1 MDRIGCLVLL
11 AGLAAAS
18 AAAVSPIEKVI
29 TLVEGLKKEV
39 EDEGAAEASTYG
51 KFACFCKDTTLKKSN
66 SVKKGNDNIIDQSA
80 DIETKTA
87 ERSDDITELGER
99 KVDNEKKNTELDE
112 TTSRCTKEK
121 AEYDAE
127 AADLNKAISSLN
139 KAIKSMSDSRPASL
153 LAIRSV
159 VESVSTSTAMTKA
172 SKSTQQRV
180 AAFMQEP
187 GLDKYGFHSND
198 IIDLCESLLKDFKGS
213 KTDLDTEYDKADKAC
228 VSTKKSLRAEIKA
241 NKDAMNLLSKAI
253 ARLKGEIAKH
263 REDLVIAKAD
273 LEDDE
278 LYLKDLTARC
288 EDRANDFDQRTS
300 MRSSELTALKAAL
313 KIISGGVKTADDAAN
328 ERAFLQ
334 SPKVSFLQ
342 EALVKQHSKQSL
354 RGLATNSLELEAKK
368 GRALDVLRSEGRR
381 IGSITIAAL
390 TVRVAAD
397 PFKKVQGLIQKLI
410 ERLLAESA
418 AEATKKGFCD
428 EALAAARQDRDNRF
442 VEANDLSREIS
453 ALESKEDELTE
464 EIKTLGK
471 DIKDQTDQLKEE
483 TTDRT
488 VEKKENAA
496 TLKAAKEG
504 LVAVT
509 DALRVLKSFY
519 SSAAK
524 ASFIQASP
532 VDVDSPGA
540 ASGSYK
546 GKQGGM
552 KAVFGLLEVIQSD
565 FDRTVRTTEKSEAQ
579 AHSDYT
585 KSMQALKSST
595 AGKETKKELDEQ
607 DLETTKT
614 TLEEKYADLQ
624 SNMDLTDTA
633 LQELEKLK
641 PTCIDTGMS
650 YKERVQKREDEMAAL
665 KKALCILDTDKVESE
680 CA

>member
-51 KFACFCKDTTLKKSN
+51 KFACFCKDTTMKKSD

-127 AADLNKAISSLN
+127 AADLNKAVSSLTS
-139 KAIKSMSDSRPASL
+139 AIKSMSDSRPASL

-288 EDRANDFDQRTS
+288 EDRANDFDQRSS
-300 MRSSELTALKAAL
+300 MRSSELTALNAAL

-342 EALVKQHSKQSL
+342 EALVKQHKQSL